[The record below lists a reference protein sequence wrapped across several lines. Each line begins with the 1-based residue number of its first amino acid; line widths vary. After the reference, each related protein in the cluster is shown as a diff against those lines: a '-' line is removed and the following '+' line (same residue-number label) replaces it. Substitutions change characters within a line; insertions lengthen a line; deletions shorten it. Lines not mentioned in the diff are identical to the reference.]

1 MRRQQRKQSWRP
13 FIRTLLAGKVV
24 LVTGGATG
32 IGAAIVRHFA
42 RQKSTVIF
50 FDINDEAGTGLALE
64 LSGERLAANFLHVDL
79 TDEASARTSQHYI
92 VDGGWV

>member
-1 MRRQQRKQSWRP
+1 MAAVYPDVAGWQGRFGHGRCDRNRRCDRAP
-13 FIRTLLAGKVV
+13 L
-24 LVTGGATG
+24 
-32 IGAAIVRHFA
+32 A

-79 TDEASARTSQHYI
+79 TDEASARTSQHFI